1 VIQTKI
7 FSEEETMEVI
17 LVCSEHSTKMIVRE
31 LLECYNVAK
40 EEYDE
45 EDPRNVQIPET

>member
-1 VIQTKI
+1 MNI

-17 LVCSEHSTKMIVRE
+17 PVCSEHNAKMTIRE
-31 LLECYNVAK
+31 LLEFYNIAK

-45 EDPRNVQIPET
+45 EDARNVQIPDT